1 MADPVLTSCTSNTR
15 AAVLVLDQA
24 EKAGL
29 PDPMSVAVGR
39 GYDNEVSRHTP
50 QIHLQFKTG
59 EDLRAWTD
67 HLGVEV
73 HSKAALASAYSTRSI
88 APAWHHNAVAEWMD
102 VALALTA
109 VTDAPLR
116 ALAVVP

>member
-1 MADPVLTSCTSNTR
+1 MSDPVLTSATSNTR

-29 PDPMSVAVGR
+29 PDPMSVAVAR
-39 GYDNEVSRHTP
+39 GYDNELSRHTP
-50 QIHLQFKTG
+50 QIRLQFKSG
-59 EDLRAWTD
+59 EDLQAWAA

-73 HSKAALASAYSTRSI
+73 HSKSTIASNYTFRVASV
-88 APAWHHNAVAEWMD
+88 WHHDAIAEWMD

-109 VTDAPLR
+109 VTEHPIR
-116 ALAVVP
+116 GLAVVP